1 MIKRIDIERVKNTNA
16 FNEIER
22 VLSVR
27 KDMYLTKEEIYAEMP
42 LDENGVSLI
51 TISSLESA
59 LRNLAHM
66 RHIDVAYV
74 RGVRYFGY
82 NEEIKR
88 GW

>member
-1 MIKRIDIERVKNTNA
+1 MMKRTDVEKARSISA
-16 FNEIER
+16 YCEIER

-42 LDENGVSLI
+42 LDENGVSLV
-51 TISSLESA
+51 TISSLENA
-59 LRNLAHM
+59 LRNLAHVG
-66 RHIDVAYV
+66 HIDVAYV

-82 NEEIKR
+82 KEEKR

>member
-1 MIKRIDIERVKNTNA
+1 MIKRIDVERIKNTNVY
-16 FNEIER
+16 NEIER
-22 VLSVR
+22 VLSIR

-42 LDENGVSLI
+42 LDENGVCLI
-51 TISSLESA
+51 TISSLENA

-66 RHIDVAYV
+66 GHIDVAYV
-74 RGVRYFGY
+74 HSVRYFGY

>member
-1 MIKRIDIERVKNTNA
+1 MMKRTDIEKARNINVYS
-16 FNEIER
+16 EIER

-27 KDMYLTKEEIYAEMP
+27 KDMYLTKEEVYAEMP
-42 LDENGVSLI
+42 LDENGVSLV

-66 RHIDVAYV
+66 GCIDVAYV
-74 RGVRYFGY
+74 RGTRYFGY
-82 NEEIKR
+82 KEEKR

>member
-1 MIKRIDIERVKNTNA
+1 MIKRIDVERIKNTNVY
-16 FNEIER
+16 NEIER
-22 VLSVR
+22 VLSIR

-51 TISSLESA
+51 TISSLENA

-66 RHIDVAYV
+66 GHIDVAYV
-74 RGVRYFGY
+74 HGVRYFGY